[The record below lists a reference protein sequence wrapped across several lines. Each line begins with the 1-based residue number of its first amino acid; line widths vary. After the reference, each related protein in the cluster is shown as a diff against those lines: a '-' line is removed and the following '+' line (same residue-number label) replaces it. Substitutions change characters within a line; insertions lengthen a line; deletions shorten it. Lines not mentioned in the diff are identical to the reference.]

1 MDNRWRDWPL
11 GWILVGIGVIL
22 AVVVVG
28 TIT

>member
-1 MDNRWRDWPL
+1 MDDRWGDWPL

-28 TIT
+28 AIT